1 MVGLLRVWIRI
12 KHIYK
17 TTQKIRK
24 KVTNIVWVPNLYSQR
39 PARRARS
46 QLQKPPMTCFQ
57 LFSNRPVLPARSTC
71 AKVKK
76 FQFKGRTIP
85 HNQPSATR
93 IERTTKT
100 RGKREERYA
109 SSIVLVAGFDPS
121 ADGVGLF
128 SAATPSVLVVRRYRQ
143 PSFEFIR
150 DHRRCTTLL
159 VRPMTCTSKVGRRG
173 SAPPSALLYLVI
185 PSVYF

>member
-1 MVGLLRVWIRI
+1 MLLRVWIRI

-17 TTQKIRK
+17 TSKTILKT
-24 KVTNIVWVPNLYSQR
+24 VTNIVWETNLYSQR

-100 RGKREERYA
+100 RGKREERYV
-109 SSIVLVAGFDPS
+109 SSIVLVAGF
-121 ADGVGLF
+121 GC
-128 SAATPSVLVVRRYRQ
+128 
-143 PSFEFIR
+143 I
-150 DHRRCTTLL
+150 
-159 VRPMTCTSKVGRRG
+159 GRRRRSFFCG
-173 SAPPSALLYLVI
+173 DSVGFGRTPIPPALV
-185 PSVYF
+185 